1 MTITIPYSTD
11 PNDLFHPGRA
21 QNFFDPQHGDV
32 PSDEALCAE
41 MARLAYLRHE
51 DPGEHDRLEAILRDR
66 AGFELGPCFNKSGT
80 QGFATTGSSPSGDR
94 VTVVA
99 FRGSEPDEPADLRQ
113 DVRFWPSSWG
123 DGARVHTGFAEALGF
138 IRDQFLGVIWGVPNR
153 LLLTG
158 HSLGAGIAVLAA
170 SLVPADRRGQT
181 LLCTFGCPRVGDER
195 FGASL
200 AGLKHLR
207 YAGACDLVTW
217 VPPAALTP
225 YRHHGI
231 FRCIDHEGQPH
242 ELGSGETAHDAAAS
256 LRKQAS
262 CTQMSLIE
270 IAHRL
275 IARQVPVN
283 ELSDHAPINYM
294 SALWGLRPRPSP
306 ATS

>member
-1 MTITIPYSTD
+1 MPITIPYSTN

-21 QNFFDPQHGDV
+21 TNFFDPQHGAV

-51 DPGEHDRLEAILRDR
+51 DTGEHGRLEAILRGR
-66 AGFELGPCFNKSGT
+66 VGFELGPCFNNSGT
-80 QGFATTGSSPSGDR
+80 QGFAATGSSPAGDR

-99 FRGSEPDEPADLRQ
+99 FRGTEPNELADLLR
-113 DVRFWPSSWG
+113 DLHALPSPWG
-123 DGARVHTGFAEALGF
+123 EGAKVHTGFAKALGF
-138 IRDQFLGVIWGVPNR
+138 IRDQFLDVIRGAPGR

-195 FGASL
+195 LGAAL

-207 YAGACDLVTW
+207 YGGACDLVTW
-217 VPPAALTP
+217 VPPSALTP

-231 FRCIDHEGQPH
+231 FRCIDHAGQSH
-242 ELGSGETAHDAAAS
+242 ELGSGEAAQDAAAS
-256 LRKQAS
+256 LQAA
-262 CTQMSLIE
+262 CTQTSLTE
-270 IAHRL
+270 IVQRL
-275 IARQVPVN
+275 FALQVPVN
-283 ELSDHAPINYM
+283 QLSDHAPINYM
-294 SALWGLRPRPSP
+294 SALWGLRP
-306 ATS
+306 

>member
-1 MTITIPYSTD
+1 MAITIPYSTD
-11 PNDLFHPGRA
+11 PNDLLHPGQA

-51 DPGEHDRLEAILRDR
+51 DQGGHGRLEAILRDR
-66 AGFELGPCFNKSGT
+66 AKFELGPCFNKSGT
-80 QGFATTGSSPSGDR
+80 QGFAATRSSPAGDR

-99 FRGSEPDEPADLRQ
+99 FRGTEPNELADLRL
-113 DVRFWPSSWG
+113 DALFWPSSWG
-123 DGARVHTGFAEALGF
+123 DGAKVHTGFAKALGF
-138 IRDQFLGVIWGVPNR
+138 IRDQFLDVIRSVPGR

-158 HSLGAGIAVLAA
+158 HSLGAGLAVLAA
-170 SLVPADRRGQT
+170 SLVPAERRGQT
-181 LLCTFGCPRVGDER
+181 LLCTFGCPRVGDEK

-231 FRCIDHEGQPH
+231 FRCIDHEGQIH
-242 ELGSGETAHDAAAS
+242 ELGSGEAAHAAAAP
-256 LRKQAS
+256 LQAG
-262 CTQMSLIE
+262 CTQISPIE
-270 IAHRL
+270 IAYRL

-283 ELSDHAPINYM
+283 QLSDHAPINYM
-294 SALWGLRPRPSP
+294 SALWGLRPRPP
-306 ATS
+306 V